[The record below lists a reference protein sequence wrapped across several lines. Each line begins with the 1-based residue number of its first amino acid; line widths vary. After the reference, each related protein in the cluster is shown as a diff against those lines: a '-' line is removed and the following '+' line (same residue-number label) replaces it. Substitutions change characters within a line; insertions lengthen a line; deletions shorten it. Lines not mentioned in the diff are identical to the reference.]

1 MGGYEVDPQQLA
13 ASGKTVGAQGD
24 ALIGALN
31 TLDSALVGS
40 GLMCGTDAAGLQFFS
55 DYRKSGQAVI
65 SAAESAVNAFR
76 NVGYG
81 VEVSARNYAVSDA
94 ASTVGGGRESIPVP
108 AEPTKYTA
116 SGVAGQAGPEI
127 PEPSLWSLV
136 QPFVSQAWPN
146 GNPDTMLAVAGAWRS
161 LGTAISTAAGDAGSC
176 LSSVSGHDIPELT
189 HITGALNTLT
199 DSTNT
204 LAGKCSSLAEKL
216 DSFAGEVQSAQDA
229 IRDLLH
235 RLSVSGIVS
244 QIGRIFTGHNPI
256 DDLKQIGHDISEI
269 LHTLSGELD
278 TAASGFQILIDGMDG
293 LVRKFEEWDRKE
305 FTRFFGNDVGNALAG
320 YVNAHTQIAEG
331 VVKSGLEVGQS
342 VPTMLAHPVETAK
355 GIWEID
361 KNLAEF
367 FNPVGVVLDPA
378 GHKEAGDHLLE
389 TVKGVVDYKDWS
401 SDRPLVGLGDNLGN
415 IAQVLMPGVG
425 EAKAGV
431 TAGRAGEEGAQ
442 VARAEGAAARSGV
455 EAFGK
460 TGVDEIAGQAGKIG
474 KDLDGLS
481 AEPIETPKAP
491 EPVGRPADSGPV
503 PSSHSGDGAAAANNG
518 AGKAPVD
525 VGARPGGDIAPVP
538 HAGASSP
545 HGGEPPVGGHG
556 APAAN
561 GHNGSGSHT
570 SPPVHVPAEST
581 PVGSAAH
588 SGVAQGEGSVSGV
601 AGTGTHQA
609 SGFPHSQPNAA
620 GHDTS
625 TTHGHPSGTSDHDA
639 PHNGEAPH
647 SGDGQN
653 GNGPNDKPNNPPH
666 TGLHDPP
673 LNQGIPGENLPDLDE
688 LNKEYRL
695 PSGEVDPDR
704 LGEWAEKV
712 ADEYPS
718 LSKNGVE
725 GLYDYTTENYDGM
738 NPYLRD
744 TDPLTPAQQQV
755 LDAESID
762 RMTDAQRVAWEEK
775 ITSTDEGLSG
785 LPPYRADPD
794 DPFSTTWRGM
804 RASDSLLDQFVE
816 GSIFSDP
823 AYLSS
828 STDAHVAEIFA
839 RGAAEDQ
846 TPTLLKIEGY
856 DGVEV
861 RQVSRYVHESEILFP
876 RGAEFEVI
884 SKQLGEDGIWRVVL
898 KQVLR

>member
-31 TLDSALVGS
+31 TLDSALAGS

-81 VEVSARNYAVSDA
+81 VEVSAHNYAVSDA

-305 FTRFFGNDVGNALAG
+305 FTRFFGNDVGNALAD

-342 VPTMLAHPVETAK
+342 VPAMLAHPVETAK

-367 FNPVGVVLDPA
+367 FNPVGVVFDPA

-481 AEPIETPKAP
+481 AEPIETPKAS
-491 EPVGRPADSGPV
+491 EPAGRPADSGPA
-503 PSSHSGDGAAAANNG
+503 PGAHPAGDGAAAGNAG

-525 VGARPGGDIAPVP
+525 AAVRPSEELVP
-538 HAGASSP
+538 STHAGPPSP
-545 HGGEPPVGGHG
+545 HDG
-556 APAAN
+556 
-561 GHNGSGSHT
+561 
-570 SPPVHVPAEST
+570 
-581 PVGSAAH
+581 
-588 SGVAQGEGSVSGV
+588 
-601 AGTGTHQA
+601 
-609 SGFPHSQPNAA
+609 
-620 GHDTS
+620 
-625 TTHGHPSGTSDHDA
+625 
-639 PHNGEAPH
+639 APH
-647 SGDGQN
+647 SGEPHSAGAVPRGDNGQ
-653 GNGPNDKPNNPPH
+653 
-666 TGLHDPP
+666 
-673 LNQGIPGENLPDLDE
+673 
-688 LNKEYRL
+688 L
-695 PSGEVDPDR
+695 PSGGHGELSASGPDGNGSRTSAPVHASAAEATPGGSVPEKGSAPDKAPDAHAATVPREVT
-704 LGEWAEKV
+704 
-712 ADEYPS
+712 
-718 LSKNGVE
+718 E
-725 GLYDYTTENYDGM
+725 GHSTGNNDSHVHH
-738 NPYLRD
+738 
-744 TDPLTPAQQQV
+744 PA
-755 LDAESID
+755 
-762 RMTDAQRVAWEEK
+762 
-775 ITSTDEGLSG
+775 DEGLRWALRSG
-785 LPPYRADPD
+785 PVVVGLCCPSVRAGRID
-794 DPFSTTWRGM
+794 DDM
-804 RASDSLLDQFVE
+804 A
-816 GSIFSDP
+816 GSK
-823 AYLSS
+823 
-828 STDAHVAEIFA
+828 
-839 RGAAEDQ
+839 R
-846 TPTLLKIEGY
+846 
-856 DGVEV
+856 
-861 RQVSRYVHESEILFP
+861 
-876 RGAEFEVI
+876 
-884 SKQLGEDGIWRVVL
+884 
-898 KQVLR
+898 